1 VLLAGCARAPVSS
14 SGADVRNRF
23 LDAFGSART
32 PTRGAGMLSVEVGS
46 RGRSGLNT
54 RWAASG
60 ESLAIVAYAGPVRA
74 FDATVLDDSVYLALR
89 PYDLWVE
96 GLLPKEEGLG
106 GGALVFIARPWDFG
120 IPWVR
125 SSVERA
131 RVETSEAGYRL
142 DGTLSGEG
150 RDHPFTLELNR
161 SAEPVRLRIQ
171 HRDDERTLVTIRYGP
186 VGRYELGRAPR
197 WIEWS
202 RPSAKMRLEIEEQ
215 SRAKPMSRWIP
226 PRAGDDWTILTLED
240 PLARDILERILG
252 SEEFR

>member
-1 VLLAGCARAPVSS
+1 
-14 SGADVRNRF
+14 VRNRF

-131 RVETSEAGYRL
+131 RVEASEAGYRL

-186 VGRYELGRAPR
+186 VGRYEFGRAPR

-226 PRAGDDWTILTLED
+226 PRAGDGWTILTLED